1 MKILGIHF
9 HTHNTSVALIE
20 NGVVRYAADNERFS
34 RKKMDT
40 RPPILA
46 IRDCFRYCKIQVSE
60 IDILAF
66 SGDSP
71 LIALKKFIEDSWW
84 LISLTGGRY
93 PFWYK
98 NPLLIVR
105 EFILGTGVPSY
116 ILRYLIPYIRI
127 RIELLGFRGKV
138 IWVPHHYC
146 HVSSAFYTTGWKDC
160 LVAIVE
166 GAGYHESTSFW
177 QVINRQPRLLAKT
190 EAPHSAG
197 RFYELVTLL
206 LGFNRIRHS
215 GKITGLAAFGN
226 PNAIAHLTKKLLW
239 VENYQLRMDYNSYF
253 KWMAD
258 YLTDKSIPNVF
269 KGYSREDIAAGFQ
282 KRLEDCVVELVK
294 KMLKKTG
301 QTKIALAGGVIANV
315 KLNQKIHEIMGVK
328 EIRIHQGMGD
338 EGLAL
343 GAALHASNTNGES
356 TSELKDVYLGP
367 DYSDLDIRKA
377 LKKAGLIYKKV
388 DNIERR
394 IAQLIADNKI
404 VARFNGRMEYGP
416 RALGN
421 RSILYQAKDKSVN
434 DWLNK
439 RLKRTEFMPFAP
451 VTLED
456 YAKRCYLGLKGAEYS
471 AHFMTITFYCTPF
484 MHKNCPAVVHVD
496 GTARPQL
503 INVKHNPSYY
513 RILKEYYKI
522 TKIPTLV
529 NTSFNMHEEPIVCS
543 PDDAIRSFLAGNLD
557 YLAIGN
563 YLVEFSSNKMGVK
576 RI

>member
-20 NGVVRYAADNERFS
+20 DGVVKYAADNERFS
-34 RKKMDT
+34 RRKMDT
-40 RPPILA
+40 HPPLLA
-46 IRDCFRYCKIQVSE
+46 IRDCFRYCKTQASE

-71 LIALKKFIEDSWW
+71 PVALKKFVEDSWW
-84 LISLTGGRY
+84 LISLTGGHY

-98 NPLLIVR
+98 NPLSIIR
-105 EFILGTGVPSY
+105 EFILGTGIPSY

-127 RIELLGFRGKV
+127 RLELWRFKGKI
-138 IWVPHHYC
+138 IWVPHHFC

-177 QVINRQPRLLAKT
+177 QVVNRQPKLLSKT

-215 GKITGLAAFGN
+215 GKITGLAAYGN
-226 PNAIAHLTKKLLW
+226 PKTIDHITKKLLW
-239 VENYQLRMDYNSYF
+239 VENNQLKMDYHSYF
-253 KWMAD
+253 KWMAG
-258 YLTDKSIPNVF
+258 YLTDKSIPSAL
-269 KGYSREDIAAGFQ
+269 KGYSREDVAAGFQ
-282 KRLEDCVVELVK
+282 KRLEDCVVLLVK
-294 KMLKKTG
+294 KIIKQTG

-315 KLNQKIHEIMGVK
+315 KLNQKIHEIPGVK
-328 EIRIHQGMGD
+328 EVRIHQGMGD

-343 GAALHASNTNGES
+343 GAALHVSNTNGGK
-356 TSELKDVYLGP
+356 TFELKDVYLGP

-377 LKKAGLIYKKV
+377 LRESGLVYKKV
-388 DNIERR
+388 GNLEKR

-451 VTLED
+451 VTLEE
-456 YAKRCYLGLKGAEYS
+456 YASKCYLGLKGAEYS
-471 AHFMTITFYCTPF
+471 ARFMTITFYCTPF
-484 MHKNCPAVVHVD
+484 MYKNCPAVVHVD

-503 INVKHNPSYY
+503 INIKHNPSYY
-513 RILKEYYKI
+513 RILNEYYKI

-529 NTSFNMHEEPIVCS
+529 NTSFNMHEEPIVCTPS
-543 PDDAIRSFLAGNLD
+543 DAIRSFLAGNLD

-563 YLVEFSSNKMGVK
+563 YLVEFKK
-576 RI
+576 